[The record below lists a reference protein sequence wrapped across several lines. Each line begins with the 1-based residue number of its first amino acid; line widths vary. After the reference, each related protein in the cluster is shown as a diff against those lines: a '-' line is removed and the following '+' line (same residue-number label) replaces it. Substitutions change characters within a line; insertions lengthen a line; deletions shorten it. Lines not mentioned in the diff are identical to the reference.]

1 MQPAVLVHLK
11 PVGPWRSGPGFT
23 SDRQGVDALFRS
35 DRLFSALTLAFS
47 DLGYLDEW
55 LDATARAA
63 KPAVRLGSL
72 FPFQADTLFAAP
84 PNTTWPPPASLV
96 TSPSPLFLSRLRWAN
111 ARFVPITLIQALI
124 TGQAALADQWIVD
137 AESACLLRRDRPSS
151 SPFRHTVRRRAA
163 VDRIR
168 GTSPE
173 SDAIACV
180 EFEPASGLWTAIT
193 FADRDSEN
201 TWGDRIQGAFRLLSD
216 SGFGGG
222 RRIGW
227 GQIAPPQF
235 ERGAWPHLLLPKIT
249 ALENPGNPALYWL
262 LSLYSPASE
271 DRVDW
276 KAGDY
281 RTTTR
286 GGHVPQG
293 ELKKVVQ
300 LIDEGSVIAAASDPV
315 GRAVDVAPES
325 FAHPVYRAG
334 FALTVRLPELTAVEP
349 STVEAEAR
357 VELPEPTHPAAEVE
371 PEALPEALPEPST
384 EATESTEAA
393 SAVEIP
399 PESNAT
405 EAEIESPEQ

>member
-1 MQPAVLVHLK
+1 M
-11 PVGPWRSGPGFT
+11 
-23 SDRQGVDALFRS
+23 
-35 DRLFSALTLAFS
+35 
-47 DLGYLDEW
+47 
-55 LDATARAA
+55 
-63 KPAVRLGSL
+63 
-72 FPFQADTLFAAP
+72 
-84 PNTTWPPPASLV
+84 

-111 ARFVPITLIQALI
+111 ARFVPVTLIQSLI

-168 GTSPE
+168 GTSPA

-193 FADRDSEN
+193 FADCDAED
-201 TWGDRIQGAFRLLSD
+201 TWSDRIQGAFRLLSD

-235 ERGAWPHLLLPKIT
+235 ECGAWPNLLLPKMT
-249 ALENPGNPALYWL
+249 AAESAGNRALYWL
-262 LSLYSPASE
+262 LSLYSPAPD

-286 GGHVPQG
+286 GGFVPQG
-293 ELKKVVQ
+293 QPQKVAQ
-300 LIDEGSVIAAASDPV
+300 LIDEGSVISAASNPV
-315 GRAVDVAPES
+315 GRAVNVAPEGS
-325 FAHPVYRAG
+325 AHPVYRAG
-334 FALTVRLPELTAVEP
+334 FALTICLPELTAMEP
-349 STVEAEAR
+349 STVEAEAK
-357 VELPEPTHPAAEVE
+357 VEVPEPTHPAPEAE
-371 PEALPEALPEPST
+371 PEALPEPIT
-384 EATESTEAA
+384 GATESTEAA
-393 SAVEIP
+393 PAVESP
-399 PESNAT
+399 LESPGT
-405 EAEIESPEQ
+405 EEQIESPEQ